1 MAEDKTKD
9 TTATDAAATR
19 AARAQPAS
27 SQVTETRPDPVE
39 DAGYRG
45 EGVEKADAS
54 AGQAVVSVTSE
65 VPHEVDA
72 SSAPGPY
79 DDLPIDRPPV
89 STSNPQ
95 QPIAQSLIA
104 GAGAGNQGQ
113 PDIPPE
119 RRRPDNT
126 EGV

>member
-9 TTATDAAATR
+9 TPAADAASTTR
-19 AARAQPAS
+19 RAQPS
-27 SQVTETRPDPVE
+27 SRVTETTPDPVD

-45 EGVEKADAS
+45 EGVEKADA
-54 AGQAVVSVTSE
+54 AEGQAVVSVTTE
-65 VPHEVDA
+65 VPHEADA
-72 SSAPGPY
+72 TSAPGPY
-79 DDLPIDRPPV
+79 ADLPIDRPPV

-95 QPIAQSLIA
+95 QPIAHSLIA

-113 PDIPPE
+113 PEIPPE
-119 RRRPDNT
+119 RRRPENT